1 VETIATISDIARDAD
16 VSVDTV
22 LRVLNREEIDEDVS
36 ARVAAALESH
46 GVNAPG
52 HPQATPSD
60 DAAGSREG
68 ASGVQLPAVGS
79 GGGSFPAVTGE
90 IVDSIRPLPLE
101 DVGGGVADSRD
112 YLLQAMLQA
121 AGAGA
126 ARSGVTSGLRYQSL
140 EIGPLTERMTV
151 LDQLLERLVED
162 LETARDELRRGRTE
176 RIEDLTLLVDLITT
190 SWRTMDQRLNRI
202 ERKLDRSL
210 QSNGELVAMPIDEHP
225 VPEEPN

>member
-1 VETIATISDIARDAD
+1 VDTIATISDIARDAD

-22 LRVLNREEIDEDVS
+22 LRVLNREEMDEDVS

-46 GVNAPG
+46 GVSAPG

-60 DAAGSREG
+60 DSAGSRER
-68 ASGVQLPAVGS
+68 ASGAQLPAVGS
-79 GGGSFPAVTGE
+79 GGGSSPAVTGE
-90 IVDSIRPLPLE
+90 VVDSTRPLPLA
-101 DVGGGVADSRD
+101 DVGSGVADTRD

-162 LETARDELRRGRTE
+162 LEAARDELRRGRTE
-176 RIEDLTLLVDLITT
+176 RIEDLTLLVDLIST

-210 QSNGELVAMPIDEHP
+210 QSNGDQAAMPSDEHP
-225 VPEEPN
+225 APEEPN